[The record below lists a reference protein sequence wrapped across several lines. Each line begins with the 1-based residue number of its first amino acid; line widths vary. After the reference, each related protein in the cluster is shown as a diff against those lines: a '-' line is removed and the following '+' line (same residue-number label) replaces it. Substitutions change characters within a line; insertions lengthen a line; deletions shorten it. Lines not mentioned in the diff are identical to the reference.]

1 MCDYE
6 GYEFGGGYLD
16 STCIDGYLWDMDS
29 SDEEGMLSSGGD
41 IPCPKCN
48 SKAFLDYVKE
58 CVGYGAGPENN
69 NKEIFIAALKKVKSL
84 NPQQCSEWVEEN
96 RFVSIMKLRT
106 DDEIVRTSELA
117 P

>member
-29 SDEEGMLSSGGD
+29 SDDEGMLSSGGD

-48 SKAFLDYVKE
+48 SKAFLDYAKE
-58 CVGYGAGPENN
+58 DVECGVGAEDN
-69 NKEIFIAALKKVKSL
+69 NKEIISSCLKKVKSL
-84 NPQQCSEWVEEN
+84 NPQQCSEWVSTN
-96 RFVSIMKLRT
+96 PTILIMRYNG
-106 DDEIVRTSELA
+106 DDETAITTELA

>member
-16 STCIDGYLWDMDS
+16 ATCIDGYLWDMDS
-29 SDEEGMLSSGGD
+29 TDDEGMLSSGGD

-48 SKAFLDYVKE
+48 SKAFLDYAKE
-58 CVGYGAGPENN
+58 DVECGVGSEDN
-69 NKEIFIAALKKVKSL
+69 NKELFVAAIKKVKSL
-84 NPQQCSEWVEEN
+84 NPKQCSEWVKEN
-96 RFVSIMKLRT
+96 PFVSIMKWST
-106 DDEIVRTSELA
+106 DEEIVRTSEIA